1 MLVVRRKATFLLV
14 AFFLATA
21 FYHCRSLAF
30 PRLPNFDQHA
40 PISITKQWFSSGY
53 RVQDPPSGQ
62 QNPLDSLIPLPTG
75 TLARIPKIQ
84 HTIGKESKAE
94 KTKRLSHRN
103 AVKAAFKRSW
113 KGYKKHA
120 WLHDEVTPVEPGALD
135 TFGGWAA
142 TLVDSLDTLWLM
154 GMKAE
159 FDEAV
164 TALDKIDFSKTEE
177 ERLNVFETTIRYLG
191 GFLGAYD
198 ISDGAYPMLLKKAIE
213 VADFLYGAFDT
224 PNRMPIARWRWQKY
238 QRGERQEAD
247 VHTLIAE
254 LGSLSLEF
262 TRLSQITGNYKY
274 FDAVQRISDVLEG
287 AQPSTHIPG
296 LWPVIAN
303 AKDAIFQ
310 DTGFTLGGMA
320 DSTYEYLPKQHLLL
334 GGLSNQSQKMYE
346 LAIEQAKK
354 HTFFRPMIPTNASI
368 LVSGDASVST
378 STGTVRLV
386 HNGQH
391 LGCFT
396 GGMVGIGAKIFGRK
410 EELDVAQKLVDGCI
424 WAYDATSPTGIMPE
438 VFELLPCPDG
448 DDECAWDQRY
458 YEDELLKRYH
468 HLAATEEEGESDSP
482 TSRSSQISK
491 ILSSTGLSPGFLAYN
506 DKRYILRPEAI
517 ESVFILYRITG
528 STHYLDAAWRM
539 FERIEKYTKTETANA
554 AIKDVS
560 DKEPEK
566 DNRMESFWMA
576 ETLKYFYAIFSDPD
590 VLDLDRFVLNTEAH
604 TFLRPSDA

>member
-1 MLVVRRKATFLLV
+1 MFVVRRKATFLLV
-14 AFFLATA
+14 ALFLAAA
-21 FYHCRSLAF
+21 FYHYRIVT
-30 PRLPNFDQHA
+30 LPYLPSFNQHA
-40 PISITKQWFSSGY
+40 PISSTQWYLAGHGL
-53 RVQDPPSGQ
+53 QDPPGGQ
-62 QNPLDSLIPLPTG
+62 QNPLASLIPLPKG
-75 TLARIPKIQ
+75 TLAEIPEIQ
-84 HTIGKESKAE
+84 HTFGRESEAE
-94 KTKRLSHRN
+94 KAKRLSRRN
-103 AVKAAFKRSW
+103 AVKAVFERSW
-113 KGYKKHA
+113 KGYKEHA

-154 GMKAE
+154 GMKEE
-159 FDEAV
+159 FERAV
-164 TALDKIDFSKTEE
+164 AALDKIDFSKTEDE
-177 ERLNVFETTIRYLG
+177 QLNVFETTIRYLG

-198 ISDGAYPMLLKKAIE
+198 ISNGAYPMLLRKAVE
-213 VADFLYGAFDT
+213 VGDFLYGTFDT
-224 PNRMPIARWRWQKY
+224 PNRMPVSRWGWREYQK
-238 QRGERQEAD
+238 GEKQEAD
-247 VHTLIAE
+247 PHTLIAE

-262 TRLSQITGNYKY
+262 TRLSQITGDYKY

-287 AQPSTHIPG
+287 AQSTTHVPG

-303 AKDAIFQ
+303 AKDMTFK

-334 GGLSNQSQKMYE
+334 GGLSEQSKKMYE
-346 LAIEQAKK
+346 LAIEQVKK
-354 HTFFRPMIPTNASI
+354 HILFRPMIPMNISI
-368 LVSGDASVST
+368 LVSSGASVSPG
-378 STGTVRLV
+378 TGTVKLD
-386 HNGQH
+386 HKGQH
-391 LGCFT
+391 LSCFT
-396 GGMVGIGAKIFGRK
+396 GGMVGIGAKIFDRE
-410 EELDVAQKLVDGCI
+410 EELAIAQKLVDGCI

-448 DDECAWDQRY
+448 DDECTWDQTY

-468 HLAATEEEGESDSP
+468 HFATTSEEEENDSP
-482 TSRSSQISK
+482 PSRSSQISK
-491 ILSSTGLSPGFLAYN
+491 ILSSTGLSPGFLAYD

-517 ESVFILYRITG
+517 ESIFILYRITG

-560 DKEPEK
+560 EEEPEK

-576 ETLKYFYAIFSDPD
+576 ETLKYFYAIFSETD

-604 TFLRPSDA
+604 TFLRPGVV